1 MTDAALS
8 PDSVKPDGIKHVV
21 ILGGGF
27 GGLWATRALAKA
39 PVRITL
45 VDRTNHHL
53 FQPLLYQVAT
63 AGLSAPDIA
72 APLRHILHRQ
82 RNVTVLL
89 GEARQIDR
97 VAQRVELDH
106 GNLDYDFLVVAT
118 GATHAYFGHD
128 EWAEHAPGLK
138 TLDDALAIRRRILTA
153 FEAAEREDDPVAR
166 ATWMNFIVIGGG
178 PTGVELAG
186 TLAEIARHTLPREF
200 RRCDPRTAQIHLLEA
215 GPRVLAAMPESLSD
229 SARRQLERL
238 GVNVHVGQPVTA
250 IDAQG
255 VSLGAT
261 RIESRSV
268 LWAAGVAASPLGREL
283 GVELDRAGRVS
294 VQPDLSIAGH
304 PEIFVVGDLARVVQ
318 ANGQQVPGTAP
329 GAKQMGAHVATVIR
343 ARLRNETAKPFSY
356 RDYGNL
362 ATIGRM
368 AAVVDLGRL
377 KFSGLLAWWFWLAAH
392 IFFLIGFRNRI
403 VVMLDWAWSYW
414 SYQRNAR
421 IIVGEKK
428 AMSRLEVAE
437 D

>member
-1 MTDAALS
+1 MDATSLP
-8 PDSVKPDGIKHVV
+8 PDSIKHVL

-27 GGLWATRALAKA
+27 GGLWATRALASA

-89 GEARQIDR
+89 GEAQAIDLAAKR
-97 VAQRVELDH
+97 VTLDH
-106 GNLDYDFLVVAT
+106 GSLAYDYLIVAT

-128 EWAEHAPGLK
+128 DWAVHAPGLK

-153 FEAAEREDDPVAR
+153 FEAAEREDDPAAR
-166 ATWMNFIVIGGG
+166 AAWMNFVVIGGG

-200 RRCDPRTAQIHLLEA
+200 RRCDPRSAQIHLLEA
-215 GPRVLAAMPESLSD
+215 GSRVLAAMPESLSL

-238 GVNVHVGQPVTA
+238 GVNVHTGQAVTA
-250 IDAQG
+250 IDGNG
-255 VSLGAT
+255 VALGTT

-268 LWAAGVAASPLGREL
+268 LWAAGVAASPLGRQL
-283 GVELDRAGRVS
+283 GVPLDRAGRVE
-294 VQPDLSIAGH
+294 VQPDLSIEGH
-304 PEIFVVGDLARVVQ
+304 PDVCVIGDLAHVIQ
-318 ANGQQVPGTAP
+318 TNGQPVPGIAP
-329 GAKQMGAHVATVIR
+329 AAKQMGAHVAAVIR
-343 ARLRNETAKPFSY
+343 ARLRGEPPKPFRY

-377 KFSGLLAWWFWLAAH
+377 KISGLLAWWFWLAAH
-392 IFFLIGFRNRI
+392 IFFLIGFRNR
-403 VVMLDWAWSYW
+403 VVVLIDWAWAYW

-421 IIVGEKK
+421 IIVGREPQASKP
-428 AMSRLEVAE
+428 SG
-437 D
+437 DSTD